1 MSQVL
6 KIVLRYYATYK
17 VKRLESLLYKIFA
30 KNYHLHWITGR
41 DTIFFVLRGVIFGRY
56 VQLKCSF
63 LTKKTAVKSE
73 THFSG

>member
-17 VKRLESLLYKIFA
+17 VKRFESLLYKIFA
-30 KNYHLHWITGR
+30 KNYHLHWITSR
-41 DTIFFVLRGVIFGRY
+41 HTIFFVLRGVIFGRF

-63 LTKKTAVKSE
+63 FDEKNISSE
-73 THFSG
+73 I

>member
-1 MSQVL
+1 MPIMMSQVL

-41 DTIFFVLRGVIFGRY
+41 DTIFFVLRGIIFGRY

-63 LTKKTAVKSE
+63 FDEKNSSE
-73 THFSG
+73 I